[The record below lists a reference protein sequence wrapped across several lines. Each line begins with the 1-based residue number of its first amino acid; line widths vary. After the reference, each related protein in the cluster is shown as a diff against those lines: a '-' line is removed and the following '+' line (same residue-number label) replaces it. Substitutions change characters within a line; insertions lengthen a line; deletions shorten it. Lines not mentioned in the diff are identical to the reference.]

1 MNTLKK
7 SDQETL
13 DFLIDAIKKNS
24 VSIDIS
30 QNEPI
35 KQYIIYLP
43 DERILSFTVS
53 IVLEKTSKR
62 PYFEYS
68 INIDGNELTTI
79 YLTPG
84 AAMLTPGEK
93 MIVDLFKMCSQKLI
107 MQEVQSMIGGVLSAN
122 NNQKIN

>member
-7 SDQETL
+7 SDQEIL
-13 DFLIDAIKKNS
+13 DFLIDAIKNNS
-24 VSIDIS
+24 VSIDTS
-30 QNEPI
+30 PNEPI

-53 IVLEKTSKR
+53 IVLEKTSKK
-62 PYFEYS
+62 PYFEYN

-107 MQEVQSMIGGVLSAN
+107 MQEVQSMIGGVLNAN

>member
-1 MNTLKK
+1 MSTLKK

-13 DFLIDAIKKNS
+13 DFLINAIKKNS

-53 IVLEKTSKR
+53 IVLEKTSKK

-68 INIDGNELTTI
+68 IDIDGNELTTI

-84 AAMLTPGEK
+84 AATLTPGEK

-107 MQEVQSMIGGVLSAN
+107 MQEVQSMIGGVLNTN
-122 NNQKIN
+122 NNQKLN

>member
-53 IVLEKTSKR
+53 IVLEKTSKK